1 MTNESGQQTKSVNLN
16 LGGCPFV
23 YTWNDT
29 VWTEDNNILPQSQD
43 EGRQGSL
50 TDDYYCLYTKPSLTA
65 DETYRL
71 AIGEFEQEQSFIDLT
86 KLIIVDHPLETD
98 ITVDD
103 SGRVYQFAKPAFFAS
118 AQMDT
123 LDVLK
128 MLFAPDSV
136 TVEAEANSKLEMSF
150 QGTSQGTDK
159 WLVLAAHTQAK
170 DLKSG
175 SVRAKNSEA
184 FTDFRLR
191 ANQSFVW
198 VPVHQDSL
206 STVMVDV
213 LWKESSTIDYAELSQ
228 KLELPFTVTVPELLS
243 AVHSEEGDVMQKL
256 LVEDGDV
263 MTLSPNQWVTLDFRA
278 PRLAEGMERSF
289 IFASKGYYQ
298 LYQNNKA
305 NTSGVNDK
313 NIVSEKPKDYA
324 LMQNSPNPFNPST
337 VIQYQLPKDGQVKI
351 TLFDILGREVM
362 VLVDDYKTAGSYSYQ
377 FNADRLSSGVYI
389 YRMDSGN
396 FHTSKKLTLLK

>member
-1 MTNESGQQTKSVNLN
+1 VSVVGNN
-16 LGGCPFV
+16 GNSAYREVHFIRQPAGGGCPFV
-23 YTWNDT
+23 YTWDDT
-29 VWTEDNNILPQSQD
+29 AWTEDNNILPQSQD
-43 EGRQGSL
+43 EGNRGAL
-50 TDDYYCLYTKPSLTA
+50 TDDYYCLYTKPALTA

-103 SGRVYQFAKPAFFAS
+103 SGRVFQFAKPAFFAS

-136 TVEAEANSKLEMSF
+136 TVEAEADSRLEMSF
-150 QGTSQGTDK
+150 QGTSQGTEK
-159 WLVLAAHTQAK
+159 WMVLAAHTMVK
-170 DLKSG
+170 DVKSG

-198 VPVHQDSL
+198 VPVHQDSV

-213 LWKESSTIDYAELSQ
+213 LWKEFSTIDYAELSQ
-228 KLELPFTVTVPELLS
+228 KMELPFTVTVPELLS
-243 AVHSEEGDVMQKL
+243 AVHSEEGDVLQKL
-256 LVEDGDV
+256 TVEDGDLMV
-263 MTLSPNQWVTLDFRA
+263 LSPNQWVTLDFRA

-298 LYQNNKA
+298 LYQNSKVQ
-305 NTSGVNDK
+305 TSGVNDK
-313 NIVSEKPKDYA
+313 SLVTEIPKDFA
-324 LMQNSPNPFNPST
+324 LMQNSPNPF
-337 VIQYQLPKDGQVKI
+337 
-351 TLFDILGREVM
+351 
-362 VLVDDYKTAGSYSYQ
+362 
-377 FNADRLSSGVYI
+377 
-389 YRMDSGN
+389 
-396 FHTSKKLTLLK
+396 